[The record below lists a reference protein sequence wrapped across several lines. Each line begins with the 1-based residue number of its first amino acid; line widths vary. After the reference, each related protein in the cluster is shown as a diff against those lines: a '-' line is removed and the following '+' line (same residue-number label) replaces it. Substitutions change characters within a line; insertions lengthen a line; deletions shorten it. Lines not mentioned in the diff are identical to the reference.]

1 MPKGKMTFRKSDIKR
16 AFEAAEEAGV
26 KVSVEIDKSGKLK
39 LVPLN
44 DASEARTET
53 TLRGHNAY
61 EKLQDNFAYPPRT
74 FRADRDAVCR
84 CQGRLFS
91 IWSVRAS
98 YRSRSGS
105 AA

>member
-44 DASEARTET
+44 DASEAGTET
-53 TLRGHNAY
+53 TFRVHNA
-61 EKLQDNFAYPPRT
+61 Q
-74 FRADRDAVCR
+74 
-84 CQGRLFS
+84 
-91 IWSVRAS
+91 
-98 YRSRSGS
+98 
-105 AA
+105 